1 MKRCAVLMV
10 CMGNI
15 CRSPTAEGVL
25 RDKLSHAGF
34 RDAVMVDSA
43 GTHTWHEGEPPD
55 PRSVRHARRRG
66 YDIATLRARPVV
78 DADFE
83 RFDLILAMDS
93 DNLDELRQRC
103 PAQHFS
109 KLGRLTGHSRRFN
122 SPTVPDPYSGG
133 AADFEHVLDLIED
146 ACDGLIEELALRVER
161 N

>member
-1 MKRCAVLMV
+1 MNRLGVLMI

-25 RDKLSHAGF
+25 RDKLSRAGLGD
-34 RDAVMVDSA
+34 RVVVDSA

-55 PRSVRHARRRG
+55 PRSVRHARCRG
-66 YDIATLRARPVV
+66 YDITSLRARPVV
-78 DADFE
+78 AADFE

-93 DNLDELRQRC
+93 DNLDELRERC
-103 PAQHFS
+103 PAHHFS
-109 KLGRLTGHSRRFN
+109 KLGRLTGHCRHFN

-133 AADFEHVLDLIED
+133 AADFERVLDLIED
-146 ACDGLIEELALRVER
+146 ACDGLIEQLATRVGR